1 VTGGIAILDEEDVHA
16 STRAALAERAPY
28 VMACLVGQ
36 RQPDEPVEVLRVYL
50 HPLHV
55 ADLAVAVGQQLR
67 TADGAPAVVG
77 PAVGPLSGRA
87 RR

>member
-1 VTGGIAILDEEDVHA
+1 MTGGIAILDEEDVHA

-50 HPLHV
+50 HPCMSPTWLLPLDSNCERRTV
-55 ADLAVAVGQQLR
+55 RQL
-67 TADGAPAVVG
+67 
-77 PAVGPLSGRA
+77 LSA
-87 RR
+87 RRWVL